1 MFKPAALPHALLQV
15 EEVRRGLLGLARV
28 EEELDALC
36 ASRAARPS
44 AVRAGA
50 LRARLGR
57 GPRFEVSRGAPALGV
72 NPGAKTSLSRLGLPV
87 LEPKPKALFGS
98 SL

>member
-1 MFKPAALPHALLQV
+1 MFKPADLPHALLQV
-15 EEVRRGLLGLARV
+15 KQVRRGLLGLAPV

-36 ASRAARPS
+36 ANRAARPS

-50 LRARLGR
+50 PRARLGR